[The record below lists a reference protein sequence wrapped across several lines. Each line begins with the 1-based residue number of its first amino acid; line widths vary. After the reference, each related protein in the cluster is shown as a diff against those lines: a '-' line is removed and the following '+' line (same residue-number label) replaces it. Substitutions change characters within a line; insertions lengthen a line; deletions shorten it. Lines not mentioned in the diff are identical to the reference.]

1 MTDIDESL
9 MKLESQPS
17 YRLGLVTSRL
27 AASVEETL
35 AAASAIQLLCTVN
48 LYRNYYRSSCPDKP
62 VNNEQGFYP
71 LPFGGL
77 RKRATA
83 HPGTEMLE
91 RG

>member
-48 LYRNYYRSSCPDKP
+48 LYRNYRSSCPDKP

-77 RKRATA
+77 QKE
-83 HPGTEMLE
+83 GLD
-91 RG
+91 